1 MRLFVP
7 ISFVLVFSLAVIYS
21 CTKDKGRNPALAYS
35 NFALRDSCRNSEAFV
50 YYKNDP
56 GAIYSGANGPHGS
69 FKLKF
74 NHKAF
79 AQLTDGGKLPIGS
92 VFSDGSMVVKEILSG
107 STIKEYAVMYKLSG
121 SWIWAEFT
129 PDLKSIIHSVDSEH
143 TVCTGCHSQSGNRD
157 LVATFNFH

>member
-1 MRLFVP
+1 MRLFIP
-7 ISFVLVFSLAVIYS
+7 LSFLLVFSFVIIYS
-21 CTKDKGRNPALAYS
+21 CTKDKGRNPSLAYT
-35 NFALRDSCRNSEAFV
+35 NFGLRDSCRNAAAFV

-56 GAIYSGANGPHGS
+56 NTVYSGTNGPHGA

-79 AQLTDGGKLPIGS
+79 AQLTDAGKLPIGGI
-92 VFSDGSMVVKEILSG
+92 FSDGSMIVKEILSG
-107 STIKEYAVMYKLSG
+107 TNIKEYAVMYKLSG

-143 TVCTGCHSQSGNRD
+143 SVCTGCHSQPGNRD
-157 LVATFNFH
+157 LVATFSYH